1 MGWVNGDAG
10 AAVSDDSGDTEA
22 ADDDDTGAGGGSDGR
37 LIMTVTRRL
46 TGLCNRRI
54 QI

>member
-10 AAVSDDSGDTEA
+10 AADDG
-22 ADDDDTGAGGGSDGR
+22 DTGAGGGSDGR

-46 TGLCNRRI
+46 TALCNRRI